1 MTKFTKLSDLLG
13 QEEKPK
19 GKPIE
24 FTQYIGFDKIE
35 TKNVAKPKD
44 WDNVLHIC
52 KDENGLDIFI
62 AYFGNR
68 MECGGIY
75 RGHLNDGFI
84 EQ

>member
-19 GKPIE
+19 KPIE
-24 FTQYIGFDKIE
+24 FTQFFAGNSIE
-35 TKNVAKPKD
+35 NPLAKPKEF
-44 WDNVLHIC
+44 
-52 KDENGLDIFI
+52 ENITYLGNDGYGDLFLAEMNKNDI
-62 AYFGNR
+62 A
-68 MECGGIY
+68 IY

>member
-24 FTQYIGFDKIE
+24 FNYFISEKFIVE
-35 TKNVAKPKD
+35 STKDPRQ
-44 WDNVLHIC
+44 WDNVVYLG
-52 KDENGLDIFI
+52 KDYSFDLFMCYNNVNPQEK
-62 AYFGNR
+62 A
-68 MECGGIY
+68 IY